1 MPLRKGRNANPPG
14 RTALSSSV
22 TLPFWLLGVLVALA
36 AWTAAERFVAPGV
49 RWYLRRQTRR
59 VLDDVGARLRIQ
71 LPPFKLTR
79 RQVLVD
85 RLVHDPLVLRAA
97 DDATRAGGE
106 AAHEVR
112 ARVEAYAR
120 EIVPGFNAY
129 LYFRV
134 GYWLARRV
142 AHLLYRVRLG
152 YSDEVGLAGI
162 RPGATV
168 VFVMNHRSNMDYILV
183 GYLAAGRAALSYA
196 VGEWARIWPLQSLIR
211 AMGAYFIRR
220 GSGDALYRRVLER
233 YVAMATAEGVTQAVF
248 LEGGLTRNG
257 RLGAPRLGIL
267 DYMIR
272 GFDPGGHRDL
282 VFIPVGVNYDRTL
295 EDRSL
300 LLAGEGR
307 GTESRAR
314 AVAIALGFIA
324 RNVGLAVR
332 NRWFRFGYACVNFG
346 RPVSARDYLAARG
359 VDPRTLP
366 TAERFAE
373 VERLAATLMAEVGA
387 VVPVLP
393 TPVMATVFLSDPGA
407 ALDELELKA
416 RAYALL
422 RELDRAGAR
431 IYVPRE
437 DQDYALAVGLRMLV
451 LRRAVELVDG
461 LYRARVRELPL
472 LRYYANSIAHH
483 LEREA
488 VPA

>member
-1 MPLRKGRNANPPG
+1 LSASVALPL
-14 RTALSSSV
+14 
-22 TLPFWLLGVLVALA
+22 WLASLLVVLA

-59 VLDDVGARLRIQ
+59 VLDEVNTRLRIE
-71 LPPFKLTR
+71 LPPFKLTL
-79 RQVLVD
+79 RQVLID
-85 RLVHDPLVLRAA
+85 RLVHDPQVLRAA
-97 DDATRAGGE
+97 DE
-106 AAHEVR
+106 AARSGGASPDAVR
-112 ARVEAYAR
+112 ARVEEYAR

-129 LYFRV
+129 LYFRL
-134 GYWLARRV
+134 GYWLARRL

-152 YSDEVGLAGI
+152 FADEAGLARI

-196 VGEWARIWPLQSLIR
+196 VGEWARIWPLQSLVR

-248 LEGGLTRNG
+248 LEGGLTRDG

-272 GFDPGGHRDL
+272 GFDPGGARDL
-282 VFIPVGVNYDRTL
+282 VFIPVGLNYDRTL

-307 GTESRAR
+307 AADSRVL
-314 AVAIALGFIA
+314 AVATTLRFVV
-324 RNVGLAVR
+324 RNIGLALR

-346 RPVSARDYLAARG
+346 TPLSAQDYLAGRG
-359 VDPRTLP
+359 VDPRALP

-373 VERLAATLMAEVGA
+373 VERLAATLMAAVGA

-393 TPVMATVFLSDPGA
+393 TAVVATVFLRDPGA

-416 RAYALL
+416 RAYELL
-422 RELDRAGAR
+422 GELDRAGAR
-431 IYVPRE
+431 IYVPRA

-451 LRRAVELVDG
+451 LRHAVEFSDG

-483 LEREA
+483 LLREA